1 MSPPGTKTARS
12 GCSMV
17 VGPVILCFV
26 LFIIF
31 GWPMYLDRHGTA
43 TSGVITDKYENIHTF
58 GDDWTR
64 RFEVVAA
71 YSIPGQVMQHRA
83 GCYVDEKTYDSLHA
97 GNRITVHYFASLLQ
111 QPFIPATDLSPCG
124 NTAFLGLQSPRA
136 RLLVITFVPLVG
148 ILFFG
153 RLLRI
158 KSFVWLFLLWLAFA
172 FAYFAL
178 PRVEPAPEHPVSAT
192 AKIHSVVMVKTLG
205 GMHGNRSIL
214 LQHPYQ
220 MVVVEFAAPGMD
232 TPVKAVDKVDV
243 GSVPEL
249 KEGQSVNILYD
260 AANPRIARLQQGT
273 RNFPGQAR
281 TTVILLGGVCVSLV
295 LIGAG
300 ISAFFRRAGRG
311 LSRAAIESVGRGS
324 KLR

>member
-1 MSPPGTKTARS
+1 MSPPGSKTARS

-26 LFIIF
+26 LFMIF
-31 GWPMYLDRHGTA
+31 GWPKYLDRHGTA

-64 RFEVVAA
+64 RFEVIAT

-83 GCYVDEKTYDSLHA
+83 GCDLDEKTYDSLHT

-111 QPFIPATDLSPCG
+111 QPFITATNLSPCG
-124 NTAFLGLQSPRA
+124 STAFLSLQSPRA
-136 RLLVITFVPLVG
+136 RLLVITFVPLLG
-148 ILFFG
+148 ILFFW

-158 KSFVWLFLLWLAFA
+158 KSFVWLFFLWLAFA

-178 PRVEPAPEHPVSAT
+178 LRVEPAPQHPVSAT
-192 AKIHSVVMVKTLG
+192 ARIHSVVMVKTLG
-205 GMHGNRSIL
+205 GMPENRSIPL
-214 LQHPYQ
+214 LHPYQ
-220 MVVVEFAAPGMD
+220 MVVVEFVAPGMD

-260 AANPRIARLQQGT
+260 AANPRIAHLQQGT

-281 TTVILLGGVCVSLV
+281 TTVILVGAAWILLV

-300 ISAFFRRAGRG
+300 ISAFFRRVGRG
-311 LSRAAIESVGRGS
+311 LSRAVIENAARGS
-324 KLR
+324 KLK